1 MYMWRERAVVVG
13 LVSVAALAATP
24 ASGSAKGSAGANAGS
39 LAVCQLKHGHT
50 VLQRGTIRIFS
61 IKTAASVG
69 GPSVET
75 GFGCLRGDRKA
86 WKLWESTSDVSQTDN
101 VEQIADT
108 FIALHETLTVNA
120 DFGESLTVF
129 DLRNG
134 SNYSIASIYD
144 EKRRAADALAH
155 RGVRARTQRSVPR
168 PRIHVRHGERT
179 AFQHDGRDARDAR
192 VPPLPAH
199 ARHGRTQRDQPVLAH
214 LHGPHGDL
222 DGERHVPFRERV
234 RRRGTRIDASTG
246 TSTTCAPPGRGP
258 YPSRVCVGGPLH
270 GPAPSKHNTPS
281 EQFED
286 RP

>member
-144 EKRRAADALAH
+144 ESVGPQTPWPIAAYVL
-155 RGVRARTQRSVPR
+155 GLSGRS
-168 PRIHVRHGERT
+168 
-179 AFQHDGRDARDAR
+179 
-192 VPPLPAH
+192 L
-199 ARHGRTQRDQPVLAH
+199 VLAYTFVM
-214 LHGPHGDL
+214 G
-222 DGERHVPFRERV
+222 
-234 RRRGTRIDASTG
+234 S
-246 TSTTCAPPGRGP
+246 
-258 YPSRVCVGGPLH
+258 GPLFNTTGETLEMRGFH
-270 GPAPSKHNTPS
+270 HYRRTLATAGPSAINPCSLTYTGHTVTWTENGTCHS
-281 EQFED
+281 ASV
-286 RP
+286 